1 MPLPFLIGIGG
12 LIAAAT
18 SAAAGTVATV
28 GAVDATVG
36 TAAAA
41 AGTAA
46 ATTAAAI
53 GTAAASTAVG
63 SAAIGAASTVGTAV
77 AAAGTAAAGT
87 AVGSAAIGAMST
99 VGTAVGTAA
108 AAASSVPVIGTAASG
123 IAAVAGTTAGSAALG
138 TITTTGAIGAVSG
151 ISGAV
156 KLSEAKDIKDSAV
169 ACYDAACAALEKEQ
183 NHSNAVLETLGKTKL
198 QVWESFDTF
207 SHLYAQI
214 KNPPVIKGTVEQE
227 AFSLTLDELQEIKVL
242 AISAKDII
250 RGGIGSVATGKLI
263 GLATSG
269 GLVSTITAASTGTAM
284 SALSGAAASNATLA
298 AFGGGALNV
307 GGLGMAGGTAVLGAL
322 TVAPMLMVGGLA
334 LHSKGG
340 KALENAREIE
350 DEIGRSIRQINQ
362 IMPELKKVREL
373 AEKIQDTLN
382 NLHNCY
388 HTILNSLSNIVSNKT
403 NYLDFSMDEKKTL
416 ERAVLCT
423 KLLKELTLQNI
434 LNPEKENEVL
444 DKEIN
449 RTLAHSHEMFE
460 QIESCTNQRPQCGAK
475 KEHIETFS
483 STKEYDLR
491 IGHPGFTLFLK
502 QYEDFVKPL
511 TKKDHPVNHFA
522 TVSSWNHNNMNKAYA
537 LHLTDPVPEGVK
549 ESDKVESFLIRT
561 YRTLGLTSEAKIKL
575 ELSPKVDGVS
585 VNGTIQGDY
594 MIDPQTRGN
603 SNESVNIIG
612 LDGIQVGKGVTDHP
626 FGIQYECFVT
636 DSDREKASEYLKLAR
651 PYVSNRHA
659 ASGIIS
665 RLSSSS
671 DDNLLQFLSFYP
683 IEAEGRE
690 DETYLERM
698 DYLSNF
704 AVVPKDM
711 IDRKVVNGTMKEL
724 LRDIE
729 DYFEM
734 LTKKREYLDYSIDGM
749 VITITDD
756 DYRKTIG
763 RNGRTNEFQI
773 ALKFDPATAEAEI
786 DHVYLDSGTK
796 GYRTIQVQLKHPV
809 FLDEVRYDHIPVLSK
824 DLFDKLGL
832 REDSVITV
840 HRVGDVIPAISVKTA
855 GKGKLLKAP
864 VQCTCHEFLKVRNG
878 KLFCDN
884 PLCRMNQVGRMVGFF
899 IGIGLDDYNEAFAN
913 TIIDFST
920 NRPNTFNYVDLSDL
934 FKLTPNVFAAGGY
947 TTKTYTEFQDK
958 LRAAVAK
965 TPDYQVLGSLGIS
978 DLGPARAKQI
988 LREYKGDWDA
998 LAKDV
1003 CHHNASRIIKALGWT
1018 VGSKVVDS
1026 MDTLIGLC
1034 STLDE
1039 MKEHM
1044 ETFSSTKE
1052 YDLRVGHTGFIPSQ
1066 ALRDFCEHRNMELV
1080 DGKSFDILI
1089 ARSLNSISGKA
1100 QVAHTKNLPIFT
1112 EELFL
1117 KQYEDYG
1124 KPMTKED
1131 HPINHYVTTASWS
1144 YYYVNA
1150 FELMEGVF

>member
-1 MPLPFLIGIGG
+1 MSRDVSFSNSEISNMLNGLGG
-12 LIAAAT
+12 FMKKEPPKPEAQQDQNANAHNGKNKKRKKNKNRKRVI
-18 SAAAGTVATV
+18 
-28 GAVDATVG
+28 
-36 TAAAA
+36 
-41 AGTAA
+41 
-46 ATTAAAI
+46 TTAAPFANNKAAKPADTKKDEAI
-53 GTAAASTAVG
+53 VPGKVTSSPTENLDQYKVEHALVSNGDHVDVIYRILDEHNEPVG
-63 SAAIGAASTVGTAV
+63 PNVVFDHSSAAYAAQH
-77 AAAGTAAAGT
+77 
-87 AVGSAAIGAMST
+87 
-99 VGTAVGTAA
+99 
-108 AAASSVPVIGTAASG
+108 
-123 IAAVAGTTAGSAALG
+123 VAGNDDFVELHKTPEGTRRIHEIHIRRSKKSTSANFADRMEDPNNFYDPTKASAMLDLIIHYIEDG
-138 TITTTGAIGAVSG
+138 KFSKGLESVDKKVLNDLVTSYM
-151 ISGAV
+151 
-156 KLSEAKDIKDSAV
+156 DIKDVKQNPKS
-169 ACYDAACAALEKEQ
+169 KEF
-183 NHSNAVLETLGKTKL
+183 HEAIRKLIVCGKTYYEYDS
-198 QVWESFDTF
+198 Q
-207 SHLYAQI
+207 
-214 KNPPVIKGTVEQE
+214 
-227 AFSLTLDELQEIKVL
+227 
-242 AISAKDII
+242 
-250 RGGIGSVATGKLI
+250 
-263 GLATSG
+263 
-269 GLVSTITAASTGTAM
+269 
-284 SALSGAAASNATLA
+284 
-298 AFGGGALNV
+298 
-307 GGLGMAGGTAVLGAL
+307 
-322 TVAPMLMVGGLA
+322 
-334 LHSKGG
+334 
-340 KALENAREIE
+340 
-350 DEIGRSIRQINQ
+350 GRSIVDNITYDG
-362 IMPELKKVREL
+362 LL
-373 AEKIQDTLN
+373 AK
-382 NLHNCY
+382 Y
-388 HTILNSLSNIVSNKT
+388 LSYGFSEPTGIVPS
-403 NYLDFSMDEKKTL
+403 S
-416 ERAVLCT
+416 V
-423 KLLKELTLQNI
+423 
-434 LNPEKENEVL
+434 
-444 DKEIN
+444 
-449 RTLAHSHEMFE
+449 
-460 QIESCTNQRPQCGAK
+460 AK
-475 KEHIETFS
+475 KSQI
-483 STKEYDLR
+483 KY
-491 IGHPGFTLFLK
+491 PTL
-502 QYEDFVKPL
+502 
-511 TKKDHPVNHFA
+511 
-522 TVSSWNHNNMNKAYA
+522 HNNMNKAYA

-594 MIDPQTRGN
+594 MIDPQTRGD

-612 LDGIQVGKGVTDHP
+612 LDGIQVGEGVTDHP

-636 DSDREKASEYLKLAR
+636 DSDREKASEYLKLPR

-659 ASGIIS
+659 AAGIIS

-724 LRDIE
+724 LKDIE

-756 DYRKTIG
+756 DYRRTIG

-840 HRVGDVIPAISVKTA
+840 HRVGDVIPAISLKTE
-855 GKGKLLKAP
+855 GKGKVLKAP
-864 VQCTCHEFLKVRNG
+864 VQCACHEFLKVRNG

-934 FKLTPNVFAAGGY
+934 FKLTPKMFAAGGY

-978 DLGPARAKQI
+978 DLGPARAKQV

-998 LAKDV
+998 LTTDV
-1003 CHHNASRIIKALGWT
+1003 RHQNASRIIKALGWT
-1018 VGSKVVDS
+1018 IGSKVVES

-1034 STLDE
+1034 STLEE

-1044 ETFSSTKE
+1044 ETFSSTKD
-1052 YDLRVGHTGFIPSQ
+1052 YDLRIGHTGFIPSQ
-1066 ALRDFCEHRNMELV
+1066 ALRDFCEQRNMELV

-1100 QVAHTKNLPIFT
+1100 QVAHKKNLPVFT

-1131 HPINHYVTTASWS
+1131 HPINHYTTTASWT
-1144 YYYVNA
+1144 YYFVNA
-1150 FELMEGVF
+1150 AELMEGAC

>member
-1 MPLPFLIGIGG
+1 MSRDVSFSNSEISNMLNGLGGFMKKEPPKPEAQQDQNAHNGKNKKRKKNKNRKRVITTAPFADNK
-12 LIAAAT
+12 AAKPIDTKKGEAIVPGKVTSSPTENLDQYKVEHALVSNGDHVDVIYRILDEHNEPVGPNVVFDHSSAAYAAQHVAGNDDFVELHKTPEGTRRIHEIHIRRSKKST
-18 SAAAGTVATV
+18 SANFADRMEDPNNFYDPTKASAMLDLIIHYIEDGKFSK
-28 GAVDATVG
+28 GLESVDKKVLNDLVT
-36 TAAAA
+36 
-41 AGTAA
+41 
-46 ATTAAAI
+46 
-53 GTAAASTAVG
+53 SY
-63 SAAIGAASTVGTAV
+63 
-77 AAAGTAAAGT
+77 
-87 AVGSAAIGAMST
+87 M
-99 VGTAVGTAA
+99 
-108 AAASSVPVIGTAASG
+108 
-123 IAAVAGTTAGSAALG
+123 
-138 TITTTGAIGAVSG
+138 
-151 ISGAV
+151 
-156 KLSEAKDIKDSAV
+156 DIKDVHQNPHS
-169 ACYDAACAALEKEQ
+169 KEF
-183 NHSNAVLETLGKTKL
+183 HEAIRKLIVCGKTYYEYDSQGRFIVDNITYDGLLAKYL
-198 QVWESFDTF
+198 SYGF
-207 SHLYAQI
+207 SEPTGIVPSSVAKKSQI
-214 KNPPVIKGTVEQE
+214 KYP
-227 AFSLTLDELQEIKVL
+227 TL
-242 AISAKDII
+242 
-250 RGGIGSVATGKLI
+250 
-263 GLATSG
+263 
-269 GLVSTITAASTGTAM
+269 
-284 SALSGAAASNATLA
+284 
-298 AFGGGALNV
+298 
-307 GGLGMAGGTAVLGAL
+307 
-322 TVAPMLMVGGLA
+322 
-334 LHSKGG
+334 
-340 KALENAREIE
+340 
-350 DEIGRSIRQINQ
+350 
-362 IMPELKKVREL
+362 
-373 AEKIQDTLN
+373 
-382 NLHNCY
+382 
-388 HTILNSLSNIVSNKT
+388 
-403 NYLDFSMDEKKTL
+403 
-416 ERAVLCT
+416 
-423 KLLKELTLQNI
+423 
-434 LNPEKENEVL
+434 
-444 DKEIN
+444 
-449 RTLAHSHEMFE
+449 
-460 QIESCTNQRPQCGAK
+460 
-475 KEHIETFS
+475 
-483 STKEYDLR
+483 
-491 IGHPGFTLFLK
+491 
-502 QYEDFVKPL
+502 
-511 TKKDHPVNHFA
+511 
-522 TVSSWNHNNMNKAYA
+522 HNNMNKAYA

-594 MIDPQTRGN
+594 MIDPQTRGD

-612 LDGIQVGKGVTDHP
+612 LDGIQVGEGVTDHP

-636 DSDREKASEYLKLAR
+636 DSDREKASEYLKLPR

-659 ASGIIS
+659 AAGIIS

-724 LRDIE
+724 LKDIE

-756 DYRKTIG
+756 DYRRTIG

-840 HRVGDVIPAISVKTA
+840 HRVGDVIPAISLKTE

-899 IGIGLDDYNEAFAN
+899 TGIGLDDYNEAFAN

-934 FKLTPNVFAAGGY
+934 FKLTPDKFAAGGY

-978 DLGPARAKQI
+978 DLGPARAKQV

-998 LAKDV
+998 LTTDV
-1003 CHHNASRIIKALGWT
+1003 RHQNASRIIKALGWT
-1018 VGSKVVDS
+1018 IGSKVVES

-1034 STLDE
+1034 STLEE

-1044 ETFSSTKE
+1044 ETFSSTKD
-1052 YDLRVGHTGFIPSQ
+1052 YDLRIGHTGFIPSQ
-1066 ALRDFCEHRNMELV
+1066 ALRDFCEQRNMELV

-1100 QVAHTKNLPIFT
+1100 QVAHRKNLPIFT

-1124 KPMTKED
+1124 KPMTNED
-1131 HPINHYVTTASWS
+1131 HPINHFVTTASWAHYFVS
-1144 YYYVNA
+1144 A
-1150 FELMEGVF
+1150 AELMEGVC

>member
-1 MPLPFLIGIGG
+1 MPLPFLIGG

-28 GAVDATVG
+28 GAVAATVG

-156 KLSEAKDIKDSAV
+156 KLSEAEDIKNSAV
-169 ACYDAACAALEKEQ
+169 ARYDAACAALKNEQ
-183 NHSNAVLETLGKTKL
+183 NHTNSVLETLGKTKL
-198 QVWESFDTF
+198 QVWESFDIF

-227 AFSLTLDELQEIKVL
+227 ALSLTLEELQEIKVL
-242 AISAKDII
+242 AISARDII
-250 RGGIGSVATGKLI
+250 RGGIGSVAAGNLI

-269 GLVSTITAASTGTAM
+269 GLVGTITAASTGTAM
-284 SALSGAAASNATLA
+284 SALSGAAASNAALA
-298 AFGGGALNV
+298 AFGGGALKV
-307 GGLGMAGGTAVLGAL
+307 GGLGMAGGATVLGAL

-340 KALENAREIE
+340 KALENAKEIE
-350 DEIGRSIRQINQ
+350 NEANHSIQKISE

-388 HTILNSLSNIVSNKT
+388 HTILNSLSNIVSSKT
-403 NYLDFSMDEKKTL
+403 NYLDFSIEEKKTL
-416 ERAVLCT
+416 ERTVLCT

-444 DKEIN
+444 DKEVN
-449 RTLAHSHEMFE
+449 RTLAHSHEMFK
-460 QIESCTNQRPQCGAK
+460 QIEPRTNQCPQCGAK
-475 KEHIETFS
+475 MPS
-483 STKEYDLR
+483 STV
-491 IGHPGFTLFLK
+491 FC
-502 QYEDFVKPL
+502 
-511 TKKDHPVNHFA
+511 
-522 TVSSWNHNNMNKAYA
+522 
-537 LHLTDPVPEGVK
+537 
-549 ESDKVESFLIRT
+549 
-561 YRTLGLTSEAKIKL
+561 EAC
-575 ELSPKVDGVS
+575 G
-585 VNGTIQGDY
+585 
-594 MIDPQTRGN
+594 
-603 SNESVNIIG
+603 
-612 LDGIQVGKGVTDHP
+612 
-626 FGIQYECFVT
+626 
-636 DSDREKASEYLKLAR
+636 A
-651 PYVSNRHA
+651 
-659 ASGIIS
+659 
-665 RLSSSS
+665 
-671 DDNLLQFLSFYP
+671 
-683 IEAEGRE
+683 
-690 DETYLERM
+690 
-698 DYLSNF
+698 
-704 AVVPKDM
+704 
-711 IDRKVVNGTMKEL
+711 
-724 LRDIE
+724 
-729 DYFEM
+729 M
-734 LTKKREYLDYSIDGM
+734 LTNVETEHTGIE
-749 VITITDD
+749 
-756 DYRKTIG
+756 
-763 RNGRTNEFQI
+763 RTEEQCSKI
-773 ALKFDPATAEAEI
+773 IDPATAEAEI
-786 DHVYLDSGTK
+786 DHVYLDNGTK

-840 HRVGDVIPAISVKTA
+840 HRVGDVIPAISVKTE

-934 FKLTPNVFAAGGY
+934 FKLTPDKFAAGGY

-965 TPDYQVLGSLGIS
+965 TPDYQILGSVGIS

-1003 CHHNASRIIKALGWT
+1003 CYHNASRIIKALGWT
-1018 VGSKVVDS
+1018 IGSKVVESMDS
-1026 MDTLIGLC
+1026 MIGLC
-1034 STLDE
+1034 STLNE
-1039 MKEHM
+1039 LKEHM
-1044 ETFSSTKE
+1044 ENFSSTKD
-1052 YDLRVGHTGFIPSQ
+1052 YDLRIGHTGFTPSQ
-1066 ALRDFCEHRNMELV
+1066 ALRDFCEQRNMELV

-1144 YYYVNA
+1144 HYYVNA
-1150 FELMEGVF
+1150 FELMEGVC

>member
-1 MPLPFLIGIGG
+1 MSRDVSFSNSEISNMLNGLGG
-12 LIAAAT
+12 FMKKEPPKPEAQQDQNAHNGKNKKRKKNKNRKRVI
-18 SAAAGTVATV
+18 
-28 GAVDATVG
+28 
-36 TAAAA
+36 
-41 AGTAA
+41 
-46 ATTAAAI
+46 TTAAPFADNKAAKPIDTKKGEAI
-53 GTAAASTAVG
+53 VPGKVTSSPTENLDQYKVEHALVSNGDHVDVIYRILDEHNEPVG
-63 SAAIGAASTVGTAV
+63 PNVVFDHSSAAYAAQHVADNDGFVELHKTPEGTRRIHEIHIRRSKKST
-77 AAAGTAAAGT
+77 
-87 AVGSAAIGAMST
+87 SANFADRMEDPNNFYDPTKASAMLDLIIHYIEDGKFSK
-99 VGTAVGTAA
+99 GLE
-108 AAASSVPVIGTAASG
+108 SVDKKVLNDLVTSYM
-123 IAAVAGTTAGSAALG
+123 
-138 TITTTGAIGAVSG
+138 
-151 ISGAV
+151 
-156 KLSEAKDIKDSAV
+156 DIKDVKQNPKS
-169 ACYDAACAALEKEQ
+169 KEF
-183 NHSNAVLETLGKTKL
+183 HEAIRKLIVCGKTYYEYDS
-198 QVWESFDTF
+198 Q
-207 SHLYAQI
+207 
-214 KNPPVIKGTVEQE
+214 
-227 AFSLTLDELQEIKVL
+227 
-242 AISAKDII
+242 
-250 RGGIGSVATGKLI
+250 
-263 GLATSG
+263 
-269 GLVSTITAASTGTAM
+269 
-284 SALSGAAASNATLA
+284 
-298 AFGGGALNV
+298 
-307 GGLGMAGGTAVLGAL
+307 
-322 TVAPMLMVGGLA
+322 
-334 LHSKGG
+334 
-340 KALENAREIE
+340 
-350 DEIGRSIRQINQ
+350 GRSIVDNITYDG
-362 IMPELKKVREL
+362 LL
-373 AEKIQDTLN
+373 AK
-382 NLHNCY
+382 Y
-388 HTILNSLSNIVSNKT
+388 LSYGFSEPTGIVPS
-403 NYLDFSMDEKKTL
+403 S
-416 ERAVLCT
+416 V
-423 KLLKELTLQNI
+423 
-434 LNPEKENEVL
+434 
-444 DKEIN
+444 
-449 RTLAHSHEMFE
+449 
-460 QIESCTNQRPQCGAK
+460 AK
-475 KEHIETFS
+475 KSQI
-483 STKEYDLR
+483 KY
-491 IGHPGFTLFLK
+491 PTL
-502 QYEDFVKPL
+502 
-511 TKKDHPVNHFA
+511 
-522 TVSSWNHNNMNKAYA
+522 HNNMNKAYA

-594 MIDPQTRGN
+594 MIDPQTRGD

-612 LDGIQVGKGVTDHP
+612 LDGIQVGEGVTDHP

-636 DSDREKASEYLKLAR
+636 DSDREKASEYLKLPR

-659 ASGIIS
+659 AAGIIS

-724 LRDIE
+724 LKDID

-756 DYRKTIG
+756 DYRRTIG

-840 HRVGDVIPAISVKTA
+840 HRVGDVIPAISLKTE

-934 FKLTPNVFAAGGY
+934 FKLTPDKFAAGGY

-978 DLGPARAKQI
+978 DLGPARAKQV

-998 LAKDV
+998 LTTDV
-1003 CHHNASRIIKALGWT
+1003 RHQNASRIIKALGWT
-1018 VGSKVVDS
+1018 IGSKVVES

-1034 STLDE
+1034 STLEE

-1044 ETFSSTKE
+1044 ETFSSTKD
-1052 YDLRVGHTGFIPSQ
+1052 YDLRIGHTGFIPSQ
-1066 ALRDFCEHRNMELV
+1066 ALRDFCEQRNMELV

-1100 QVAHTKNLPIFT
+1100 QVAHKKNLPVFT

-1131 HPINHYVTTASWS
+1131 HPINHYTTTASWA
-1144 YYYVNA
+1144 YYFVNA
-1150 FELMEGVF
+1150 AELMEGVC

>member
-1 MPLPFLIGIGG
+1 MSRDVSFSSSEISNMLNGLGGFMKKEPPKPEAQQDQNAQQVRHGKKRKKNKNRKKVITTAPFTDNK
-12 LIAAAT
+12 AAKPADAKKDEAIVPGKVT
-18 SAAAGTVATV
+18 SSPTENLDQYKVTHALVSNGDHVDVIYRILDEHNEPVGPNVVFEHSSAAYAAQHADDNDGFVELHKTPEGTRRIHEIHIRRSKKSTNANFADRMEDPNNFYDPTKASAMLDLIIHYIED
-28 GAVDATVG
+28 GKFSKGLESVDKKVLDDLVT
-36 TAAAA
+36 
-41 AGTAA
+41 
-46 ATTAAAI
+46 
-53 GTAAASTAVG
+53 SY
-63 SAAIGAASTVGTAV
+63 
-77 AAAGTAAAGT
+77 
-87 AVGSAAIGAMST
+87 M
-99 VGTAVGTAA
+99 
-108 AAASSVPVIGTAASG
+108 
-123 IAAVAGTTAGSAALG
+123 
-138 TITTTGAIGAVSG
+138 
-151 ISGAV
+151 
-156 KLSEAKDIKDSAV
+156 DIKDVKQNPHAKEFH
-169 ACYDAACAALEKEQ
+169 AAIQKLIVC
-183 NHSNAVLETLGKTKL
+183 GKTYYEYDS
-198 QVWESFDTF
+198 Q
-207 SHLYAQI
+207 
-214 KNPPVIKGTVEQE
+214 
-227 AFSLTLDELQEIKVL
+227 
-242 AISAKDII
+242 
-250 RGGIGSVATGKLI
+250 
-263 GLATSG
+263 
-269 GLVSTITAASTGTAM
+269 
-284 SALSGAAASNATLA
+284 
-298 AFGGGALNV
+298 
-307 GGLGMAGGTAVLGAL
+307 
-322 TVAPMLMVGGLA
+322 
-334 LHSKGG
+334 
-340 KALENAREIE
+340 
-350 DEIGRSIRQINQ
+350 GRSIVDNITYDG
-362 IMPELKKVREL
+362 LL
-373 AEKIQDTLN
+373 AK
-382 NLHNCY
+382 Y
-388 HTILNSLSNIVSNKT
+388 LSYGFSEPTGIVPS
-403 NYLDFSMDEKKTL
+403 S
-416 ERAVLCT
+416 V
-423 KLLKELTLQNI
+423 
-434 LNPEKENEVL
+434 
-444 DKEIN
+444 
-449 RTLAHSHEMFE
+449 
-460 QIESCTNQRPQCGAK
+460 AK
-475 KEHIETFS
+475 KSQI
-483 STKEYDLR
+483 KY
-491 IGHPGFTLFLK
+491 PTL
-502 QYEDFVKPL
+502 
-511 TKKDHPVNHFA
+511 
-522 TVSSWNHNNMNKAYA
+522 HNNMNKAYA

-594 MIDPQTRGN
+594 MIDPQTRGD

-612 LDGIQVGKGVTDHP
+612 LDGIQVGEGVTDHP

-659 ASGIIS
+659 AAGIIS

-724 LRDIE
+724 LKDIE

-749 VITITDD
+749 VITVTDD
-756 DYRKTIG
+756 DYRRTIG

-840 HRVGDVIPAISVKTA
+840 HRVGDVIPAISVKTE

-884 PLCRMNQVGRMVGFF
+884 PLCRMNQVGRMIGFF
-899 IGIGLDDYNEAFAN
+899 TGIGLDDYNEVFAN
-913 TIIDFST
+913 TVIDFST

-934 FKLTPNVFAAGGY
+934 FKLTPDKFAAGGY
-947 TTKTYTEFQDK
+947 KTKTYAEFQDK

-965 TPDYQVLGSLGIS
+965 TPDYQILGSLGIS

-988 LREYKGDWDA
+988 LRVYKGDWDA

-1003 CHHNASRIIKALGWT
+1003 CYHNASRIIKALGWT
-1018 VGSKVVDS
+1018 IGSKVVESMDS
-1026 MDTLIGLC
+1026 MVGLFG
-1034 STLDE
+1034 TLDE
-1039 MKEHM
+1039 LKEHM

-1066 ALRDFCEHRNMELV
+1066 ALRDFCEQRNMELV

-1144 YYYVNA
+1144 HYYVNA
-1150 FELMEGVF
+1150 FELMEGVC

>member
-1 MPLPFLIGIGG
+1 MSRDVSFSNSEISNMLNGLGG
-12 LIAAAT
+12 FMKKEPPKPEAQQDQNANARNGKNKKRKKNKNRKRVI
-18 SAAAGTVATV
+18 
-28 GAVDATVG
+28 
-36 TAAAA
+36 
-41 AGTAA
+41 
-46 ATTAAAI
+46 TTAAPFADNKAAKLIDTKKDEAI
-53 GTAAASTAVG
+53 VPGKVTSSPTENLDQYKVEHALVSNGDHVDVIYRILDEHNEPVG
-63 SAAIGAASTVGTAV
+63 PNVVFDHSSAAYAAQHVADNDDFVELHKTPEGTRRIHEIHIRRSKKST
-77 AAAGTAAAGT
+77 
-87 AVGSAAIGAMST
+87 SANFADRMEDPNNFYDPTKASAMLDLIIHYIEDGKFSK
-99 VGTAVGTAA
+99 GLE
-108 AAASSVPVIGTAASG
+108 SVDKKVLDDLVTSYM
-123 IAAVAGTTAGSAALG
+123 
-138 TITTTGAIGAVSG
+138 
-151 ISGAV
+151 
-156 KLSEAKDIKDSAV
+156 DIKDVKQNPKS
-169 ACYDAACAALEKEQ
+169 KEF
-183 NHSNAVLETLGKTKL
+183 HEAIRKLIVCGKTYYEYDS
-198 QVWESFDTF
+198 Q
-207 SHLYAQI
+207 
-214 KNPPVIKGTVEQE
+214 
-227 AFSLTLDELQEIKVL
+227 
-242 AISAKDII
+242 
-250 RGGIGSVATGKLI
+250 
-263 GLATSG
+263 
-269 GLVSTITAASTGTAM
+269 
-284 SALSGAAASNATLA
+284 
-298 AFGGGALNV
+298 
-307 GGLGMAGGTAVLGAL
+307 
-322 TVAPMLMVGGLA
+322 
-334 LHSKGG
+334 
-340 KALENAREIE
+340 
-350 DEIGRSIRQINQ
+350 GRSIVDNITYDG
-362 IMPELKKVREL
+362 LL
-373 AEKIQDTLN
+373 AK
-382 NLHNCY
+382 Y
-388 HTILNSLSNIVSNKT
+388 LS
-403 NYLDFSMDEKKTL
+403 YGFSEPTGT
-416 ERAVLCT
+416 V
-423 KLLKELTLQNI
+423 
-434 LNPEKENEVL
+434 PSSV
-444 DKEIN
+444 
-449 RTLAHSHEMFE
+449 
-460 QIESCTNQRPQCGAK
+460 AK
-475 KEHIETFS
+475 KSQI
-483 STKEYDLR
+483 KY
-491 IGHPGFTLFLK
+491 PTL
-502 QYEDFVKPL
+502 
-511 TKKDHPVNHFA
+511 
-522 TVSSWNHNNMNKAYA
+522 HNNMNKAYA

-594 MIDPQTRGN
+594 MIDPQTRGD

-612 LDGIQVGKGVTDHP
+612 LDGIQVGEGVTDHP

-636 DSDREKASEYLKLAR
+636 DSDREKASEYLKLPR

-659 ASGIIS
+659 AAGIIS

-704 AVVPKDM
+704 AIVPKDM

-724 LRDIE
+724 LKDIE
-729 DYFEM
+729 EYFEM

-756 DYRKTIG
+756 DYRRTIG

-832 REDSVITV
+832 REDSIITV
-840 HRVGDVIPAISVKTA
+840 HRVGDVIPAISVKTE

-934 FKLTPNVFAAGGY
+934 FKLTPDKFAAGGY

-978 DLGPARAKQI
+978 DLGPARAKQV

-998 LAKDV
+998 LTTDV
-1003 CHHNASRIIKALGWT
+1003 RHQNASRIIKALGWT
-1018 VGSKVVDS
+1018 IGSKVVES
-1026 MDTLIGLC
+1026 MDMLIGLC
-1034 STLDE
+1034 STLEE

-1044 ETFSSTKE
+1044 ETFSSTKD
-1052 YDLRVGHTGFIPSQ
+1052 YDLRIGHTGFIPSQ
-1066 ALRDFCEHRNMELV
+1066 ALRDFCEQRNMELV

-1100 QVAHTKNLPIFT
+1100 QVAHKKNLPVFT

-1131 HPINHYVTTASWS
+1131 QASWA
-1144 YYYVNA
+1144 YYFVNA
-1150 FELMEGVF
+1150 AELMEGAC

>member
-1 MPLPFLIGIGG
+1 MPLPFLIGG

-28 GAVDATVG
+28 GAVAATVG

-156 KLSEAKDIKDSAV
+156 KLSEAEDIKNSAV
-169 ACYDAACAALEKEQ
+169 ARYDAACAALKNEQ
-183 NHSNAVLETLGKTKL
+183 NHTNSVLETLGKTKL
-198 QVWESFDTF
+198 QVWESFDIF

-227 AFSLTLDELQEIKVL
+227 ALSLTLEELQEIKVL
-242 AISAKDII
+242 AISARDII
-250 RGGIGSVATGKLI
+250 RGGIGSVAAGNLI

-269 GLVSTITAASTGTAM
+269 GLVGTITAASTGTAM
-284 SALSGAAASNATLA
+284 SALSGAAASNAALA
-298 AFGGGALNV
+298 AFGGGALKV
-307 GGLGMAGGTAVLGAL
+307 GGLGMAGGATVLGAL

-340 KALENAREIE
+340 KALENAKEIE
-350 DEIGRSIRQINQ
+350 NEANHSIQKISE

-388 HTILNSLSNIVSNKT
+388 HTILNSLSNIVSSKT
-403 NYLDFSMDEKKTL
+403 NYLDFSIEEKKTL
-416 ERAVLCT
+416 ERTVLCT

-444 DKEIN
+444 DKEVN
-449 RTLAHSHEMFE
+449 RTLAHSHEMFK
-460 QIESCTNQRPQCGAK
+460 QIEPRTNQCPQCGAK
-475 KEHIETFS
+475 MPS
-483 STKEYDLR
+483 STV
-491 IGHPGFTLFLK
+491 FC
-502 QYEDFVKPL
+502 
-511 TKKDHPVNHFA
+511 
-522 TVSSWNHNNMNKAYA
+522 
-537 LHLTDPVPEGVK
+537 
-549 ESDKVESFLIRT
+549 
-561 YRTLGLTSEAKIKL
+561 EAC
-575 ELSPKVDGVS
+575 G
-585 VNGTIQGDY
+585 
-594 MIDPQTRGN
+594 
-603 SNESVNIIG
+603 
-612 LDGIQVGKGVTDHP
+612 
-626 FGIQYECFVT
+626 
-636 DSDREKASEYLKLAR
+636 A
-651 PYVSNRHA
+651 
-659 ASGIIS
+659 
-665 RLSSSS
+665 
-671 DDNLLQFLSFYP
+671 
-683 IEAEGRE
+683 
-690 DETYLERM
+690 
-698 DYLSNF
+698 
-704 AVVPKDM
+704 
-711 IDRKVVNGTMKEL
+711 
-724 LRDIE
+724 
-729 DYFEM
+729 M
-734 LTKKREYLDYSIDGM
+734 LTNVETEHTGIE
-749 VITITDD
+749 
-756 DYRKTIG
+756 
-763 RNGRTNEFQI
+763 RTEEQCSKI
-773 ALKFDPATAEAEI
+773 IDPATAEAEI
-786 DHVYLDSGTK
+786 DHVYLDNGTK

-840 HRVGDVIPAISVKTA
+840 HRVGDVIPAISVKTE

-934 FKLTPNVFAAGGY
+934 FKLTPDKFAAGGY

-965 TPDYQVLGSLGIS
+965 TPDYQILGSVGIS

-1003 CHHNASRIIKALGWT
+1003 CYHNASRIIKALGWT
-1018 VGSKVVDS
+1018 IGSKVVESMDS
-1026 MDTLIGLC
+1026 MVGLFG
-1034 STLDE
+1034 TLDE
-1039 MKEHM
+1039 LKEHM

-1066 ALRDFCEHRNMELV
+1066 ALRDFCEQRNMELV

-1112 EELFL
+1112 EELFM

-1124 KPMTKED
+1124 KPMTNED
-1131 HPINHYVTTASWS
+1131 HPINHFVTTASWAH
-1144 YYYVNA
+1144 YFVNA
-1150 FELMEGVF
+1150 SELMEGVC

>member
-1 MPLPFLIGIGG
+1 MSRDVSFSSSEISNMLNGLGGFMKKEPPKPEAQQDANAQQVRHGKKRKKNKNRKKVITTAPFADNK
-12 LIAAAT
+12 AAKPADAKKDEAIVPGKVTSSPTENLDQYKVTHALVSNGDHVDVVYRILDEHNEPVGPNVVFEHSSAAYAAQHADDNDGFVELRKTPEGTRRIHEIHIRRSKKST
-18 SAAAGTVATV
+18 SANFADRMEDPNNFYDPTKASAMLDLIIHYIEDGKFSK
-28 GAVDATVG
+28 GLESVDKKVLNDL
-36 TAAAA
+36 
-41 AGTAA
+41 
-46 ATTAAAI
+46 
-53 GTAAASTAVG
+53 V
-63 SAAIGAASTVGTAV
+63 
-77 AAAGTAAAGT
+77 
-87 AVGSAAIGAMST
+87 
-99 VGTAVGTAA
+99 
-108 AAASSVPVIGTAASG
+108 SSYM
-123 IAAVAGTTAGSAALG
+123 
-138 TITTTGAIGAVSG
+138 
-151 ISGAV
+151 
-156 KLSEAKDIKDSAV
+156 DIKDVQQNPHSKEFH
-169 ACYDAACAALEKEQ
+169 AAIQKLIVC
-183 NHSNAVLETLGKTKL
+183 GKTYYEYDS
-198 QVWESFDTF
+198 Q
-207 SHLYAQI
+207 
-214 KNPPVIKGTVEQE
+214 
-227 AFSLTLDELQEIKVL
+227 
-242 AISAKDII
+242 
-250 RGGIGSVATGKLI
+250 
-263 GLATSG
+263 
-269 GLVSTITAASTGTAM
+269 
-284 SALSGAAASNATLA
+284 
-298 AFGGGALNV
+298 
-307 GGLGMAGGTAVLGAL
+307 
-322 TVAPMLMVGGLA
+322 
-334 LHSKGG
+334 
-340 KALENAREIE
+340 
-350 DEIGRSIRQINQ
+350 GRSIVDNITYDG
-362 IMPELKKVREL
+362 LL
-373 AEKIQDTLN
+373 AK
-382 NLHNCY
+382 Y
-388 HTILNSLSNIVSNKT
+388 LSYGFSEPTGIVPS
-403 NYLDFSMDEKKTL
+403 S
-416 ERAVLCT
+416 V
-423 KLLKELTLQNI
+423 
-434 LNPEKENEVL
+434 
-444 DKEIN
+444 
-449 RTLAHSHEMFE
+449 
-460 QIESCTNQRPQCGAK
+460 AK
-475 KEHIETFS
+475 KSQI
-483 STKEYDLR
+483 KY
-491 IGHPGFTLFLK
+491 PTL
-502 QYEDFVKPL
+502 
-511 TKKDHPVNHFA
+511 
-522 TVSSWNHNNMNKAYA
+522 HNNMNKAYA

-549 ESDKVESFLIRT
+549 ESDKIESFLIRT

-594 MIDPQTRGN
+594 MIDPQTRGD

-612 LDGIQVGKGVTDHP
+612 LDGIQVGEGVTDHP

-636 DSDREKASEYLKLAR
+636 DSDREKASEYLKLPR

-659 ASGIIS
+659 AAGIIS

-724 LRDIE
+724 LKDIE

-749 VITITDD
+749 VITVTDD
-756 DYRKTIG
+756 DYRRTIG

-840 HRVGDVIPAISVKTA
+840 HRVGDVIPAISVKTE

-899 IGIGLDDYNEAFAN
+899 TGIGLDDYNEAFAN

-934 FKLTPNVFAAGGY
+934 FKLTPDKFAAGGY

-998 LAKDV
+998 LTTDV
-1003 CHHNASRIIKALGWT
+1003 RRQNASRIIKALGWT
-1018 VGSKVVDS
+1018 IGSKVVDS
-1026 MDTLIGLC
+1026 MDSLIGLC
-1034 STLDE
+1034 STLEE

-1044 ETFSSTKE
+1044 ETFSSTKD
-1052 YDLRVGHTGFIPSQ
+1052 YDLRIGHTGFIPSQ
-1066 ALRDFCEHRNMELV
+1066 ALRDFCEQRNMELV

-1089 ARSLNSISGKA
+1089 SRSLNSISGKA
-1100 QVAHTKNLPIFT
+1100 QVAQKKNLPIFT

-1131 HPINHYVTTASWS
+1131 HPINHYVTTASWAH
-1144 YYYVNA
+1144 YYVNA
-1150 FELMEGVF
+1150 FQLMEGAC

>member
-1 MPLPFLIGIGG
+1 MSRDVSFSNSEISNMLNGLGG
-12 LIAAAT
+12 FMKKEPPKPEAQQDQNANAHNGKNKKRKKNKNRKRVI
-18 SAAAGTVATV
+18 
-28 GAVDATVG
+28 
-36 TAAAA
+36 
-41 AGTAA
+41 
-46 ATTAAAI
+46 TTAAPFADNKAAKPIDTKKGEAI
-53 GTAAASTAVG
+53 VPGKVTSSPTENLDQYKVEHALVSNGDHVDVIYRILDEHNEPVG
-63 SAAIGAASTVGTAV
+63 PNVVFDHSSAAYAAQH
-77 AAAGTAAAGT
+77 
-87 AVGSAAIGAMST
+87 
-99 VGTAVGTAA
+99 
-108 AAASSVPVIGTAASG
+108 
-123 IAAVAGTTAGSAALG
+123 VAGNDDFVELHKTPEGTRRIHEIHIRRSKKSTSANFADRMEDPNNFYDPTKASAMLDLIIHYIEDG
-138 TITTTGAIGAVSG
+138 KFSKGLESVDKKVLNDLVTSYM
-151 ISGAV
+151 
-156 KLSEAKDIKDSAV
+156 DIKDVKQNPKS
-169 ACYDAACAALEKEQ
+169 KEF
-183 NHSNAVLETLGKTKL
+183 HEAIRKLIVCGKTYYEYDS
-198 QVWESFDTF
+198 Q
-207 SHLYAQI
+207 
-214 KNPPVIKGTVEQE
+214 
-227 AFSLTLDELQEIKVL
+227 
-242 AISAKDII
+242 
-250 RGGIGSVATGKLI
+250 
-263 GLATSG
+263 
-269 GLVSTITAASTGTAM
+269 
-284 SALSGAAASNATLA
+284 
-298 AFGGGALNV
+298 
-307 GGLGMAGGTAVLGAL
+307 
-322 TVAPMLMVGGLA
+322 
-334 LHSKGG
+334 
-340 KALENAREIE
+340 
-350 DEIGRSIRQINQ
+350 GRSIVDNITYDG
-362 IMPELKKVREL
+362 LL
-373 AEKIQDTLN
+373 AK
-382 NLHNCY
+382 Y
-388 HTILNSLSNIVSNKT
+388 LSYGFSEPTGIVPS
-403 NYLDFSMDEKKTL
+403 S
-416 ERAVLCT
+416 V
-423 KLLKELTLQNI
+423 
-434 LNPEKENEVL
+434 
-444 DKEIN
+444 
-449 RTLAHSHEMFE
+449 
-460 QIESCTNQRPQCGAK
+460 AK
-475 KEHIETFS
+475 KSQI
-483 STKEYDLR
+483 KY
-491 IGHPGFTLFLK
+491 PTL
-502 QYEDFVKPL
+502 
-511 TKKDHPVNHFA
+511 
-522 TVSSWNHNNMNKAYA
+522 HNNMNKAYA

-594 MIDPQTRGN
+594 MIDPQTRGD

-612 LDGIQVGKGVTDHP
+612 LDGIQVGEGVTDHP

-636 DSDREKASEYLKLAR
+636 DSDREKASEYLKLPR

-659 ASGIIS
+659 AAGIIS

-724 LRDIE
+724 LKDIE

-756 DYRKTIG
+756 DYRRTIG

-840 HRVGDVIPAISVKTA
+840 HRVGDVIPAISVKTE
-855 GKGKLLKAP
+855 GKGKVLKAP

-934 FKLTPNVFAAGGY
+934 FKLTPDKFAAGGY

-978 DLGPARAKQI
+978 DLGPARAKQV

-998 LAKDV
+998 LTTDV
-1003 CHHNASRIIKALGWT
+1003 RHQNASRIIKALGWT
-1018 VGSKVVDS
+1018 IGSKVVES

-1034 STLDE
+1034 STLEE

-1044 ETFSSTKE
+1044 ETFSSTKD
-1052 YDLRVGHTGFIPSQ
+1052 YDLRIGHTGFIPSQ
-1066 ALRDFCEHRNMELV
+1066 ALRDFCEQRNLELV

-1100 QVAHTKNLPIFT
+1100 QVAHKKNLPVFT

-1131 HPINHYVTTASWS
+1131 HPINHYTTTASWA
-1144 YYYVNA
+1144 YYFVNA
-1150 FELMEGVF
+1150 AELMEGVC

>member
-1 MPLPFLIGIGG
+1 MSRDVSFSSSEISNMLNGLGG
-12 LIAAAT
+12 FMKKEPPKPEAQQDQNPNAQVRNGKNKKRKKNKNRKRVI
-18 SAAAGTVATV
+18 
-28 GAVDATVG
+28 
-36 TAAAA
+36 
-41 AGTAA
+41 
-46 ATTAAAI
+46 TTAAPFADNKAAKPAEKKDEAI
-53 GTAAASTAVG
+53 VPGKVTSSPTENLDQYKVTHALVSNGDHVDVIYRILDEDNEPVG
-63 SAAIGAASTVGTAV
+63 PNVVFEHSSAAYAAQHADDNDGFVELHKTPEGTRRIHIRRSKKSTNANFADRMEDPNNFYDPTKA
-77 AAAGTAAAGT
+77 
-87 AVGSAAIGAMST
+87 SAMLDLIIHYIEDGKFSK
-99 VGTAVGTAA
+99 GLE
-108 AAASSVPVIGTAASG
+108 SVDKKVLNDLVTSYM
-123 IAAVAGTTAGSAALG
+123 
-138 TITTTGAIGAVSG
+138 
-151 ISGAV
+151 
-156 KLSEAKDIKDSAV
+156 DIKDVRQNPHSKEFH
-169 ACYDAACAALEKEQ
+169 AAIQKLIVC
-183 NHSNAVLETLGKTKL
+183 GKTYYEYDS
-198 QVWESFDTF
+198 Q
-207 SHLYAQI
+207 
-214 KNPPVIKGTVEQE
+214 
-227 AFSLTLDELQEIKVL
+227 
-242 AISAKDII
+242 
-250 RGGIGSVATGKLI
+250 
-263 GLATSG
+263 
-269 GLVSTITAASTGTAM
+269 
-284 SALSGAAASNATLA
+284 
-298 AFGGGALNV
+298 
-307 GGLGMAGGTAVLGAL
+307 
-322 TVAPMLMVGGLA
+322 
-334 LHSKGG
+334 
-340 KALENAREIE
+340 
-350 DEIGRSIRQINQ
+350 GRSIIDN
-362 IMPELKKVREL
+362 ITYDGLL
-373 AEKIQDTLN
+373 AK
-382 NLHNCY
+382 Y
-388 HTILNSLSNIVSNKT
+388 LSYGFSEPTGIVPS
-403 NYLDFSMDEKKTL
+403 S
-416 ERAVLCT
+416 V
-423 KLLKELTLQNI
+423 
-434 LNPEKENEVL
+434 
-444 DKEIN
+444 
-449 RTLAHSHEMFE
+449 
-460 QIESCTNQRPQCGAK
+460 AK
-475 KEHIETFS
+475 KSQI
-483 STKEYDLR
+483 KY
-491 IGHPGFTLFLK
+491 PTL
-502 QYEDFVKPL
+502 
-511 TKKDHPVNHFA
+511 
-522 TVSSWNHNNMNKAYA
+522 HNNMNKAYA

-594 MIDPQTRGN
+594 MIDPQTRGD

-612 LDGIQVGKGVTDHP
+612 LDGIQVGEGVTDHP

-636 DSDREKASEYLKLAR
+636 DSDREKASEYLKLPR

-659 ASGIIS
+659 AAGIIS

-724 LRDIE
+724 LKDIE

-749 VITITDD
+749 VITVTDD
-756 DYRKTIG
+756 DYRRTIG

-840 HRVGDVIPAISVKTA
+840 HRVGDVIPAISVKTE

-884 PLCRMNQVGRMVGFF
+884 PLCRMNQVGRMIGFF
-899 IGIGLDDYNEAFAN
+899 TGIGLDDYNEAFAN
-913 TIIDFST
+913 TVIDFST

-934 FKLTPNVFAAGGY
+934 FKLTPDKFAAGGY

-988 LREYKGDWDA
+988 LLEYKGDWDA

-1003 CHHNASRIIKALGWT
+1003 CYHNASRIIKALGWT
-1018 VGSKVVDS
+1018 IGSKVVESMDS
-1026 MDTLIGLC
+1026 MIGLF

-1039 MKEHM
+1039 LTEHM

-1052 YDLRVGHTGFIPSQ
+1052 YDLRIGHTGFIPSQ
-1066 ALRDFCEHRNMELV
+1066 ALRDFCEQRNMELV

-1100 QVAHTKNLPIFT
+1100 QVAQKKNLPIFT

-1124 KPMTKED
+1124 KPMTNED
-1131 HPINHYVTTASWS
+1131 HPINHFVTTASWAH
-1144 YYYVNA
+1144 YFVNA
-1150 FELMEGVF
+1150 SELMEGVC

>member
-1 MPLPFLIGIGG
+1 MSRDVSFSSSEISNMLNGLGG
-12 LIAAAT
+12 FMKKEPPKPEAQQDQNANAQARNGKNKKRKKNKNRKRVI
-18 SAAAGTVATV
+18 
-28 GAVDATVG
+28 
-36 TAAAA
+36 
-41 AGTAA
+41 
-46 ATTAAAI
+46 TTAAPFADNKAAKPADTKKDEAI
-53 GTAAASTAVG
+53 VPGKVTSSPTENLDQYKVEHALVSNGDHVDVIYRILDEYNEPVG
-63 SAAIGAASTVGTAV
+63 PNVVFEHSSAAYAAQHVDDNDGFVELHKTPEGTRRIHEIHIRRSKKST
-77 AAAGTAAAGT
+77 
-87 AVGSAAIGAMST
+87 SANFADRMEDPNNFYDPTKASAMLDLIIHYIEDGKFSKGLESVDKKVLDDLVTSYMDILDVKQNPHSKEFHEAIR
-99 VGTAVGTAA
+99 
-108 AAASSVPVIGTAASG
+108 
-123 IAAVAGTTAGSAALG
+123 
-138 TITTTGAIGAVSG
+138 
-151 ISGAV
+151 
-156 KLSEAKDIKDSAV
+156 KLIV
-169 ACYDAACAALEKEQ
+169 C
-183 NHSNAVLETLGKTKL
+183 GKTYYEYDS
-198 QVWESFDTF
+198 Q
-207 SHLYAQI
+207 
-214 KNPPVIKGTVEQE
+214 
-227 AFSLTLDELQEIKVL
+227 
-242 AISAKDII
+242 
-250 RGGIGSVATGKLI
+250 
-263 GLATSG
+263 
-269 GLVSTITAASTGTAM
+269 
-284 SALSGAAASNATLA
+284 
-298 AFGGGALNV
+298 
-307 GGLGMAGGTAVLGAL
+307 
-322 TVAPMLMVGGLA
+322 
-334 LHSKGG
+334 
-340 KALENAREIE
+340 
-350 DEIGRSIRQINQ
+350 GRSIIDN
-362 IMPELKKVREL
+362 ITYDGLL
-373 AEKIQDTLN
+373 AK
-382 NLHNCY
+382 Y
-388 HTILNSLSNIVSNKT
+388 LSYGFSEPTGIVPS
-403 NYLDFSMDEKKTL
+403 S
-416 ERAVLCT
+416 V
-423 KLLKELTLQNI
+423 
-434 LNPEKENEVL
+434 
-444 DKEIN
+444 
-449 RTLAHSHEMFE
+449 
-460 QIESCTNQRPQCGAK
+460 AK
-475 KEHIETFS
+475 KSQI
-483 STKEYDLR
+483 KY
-491 IGHPGFTLFLK
+491 PTL
-502 QYEDFVKPL
+502 
-511 TKKDHPVNHFA
+511 
-522 TVSSWNHNNMNKAYA
+522 HNNMNKAYA

-594 MIDPQTRGN
+594 MIDPQTRGD

-612 LDGIQVGKGVTDHP
+612 LDGIQVGEGVTDHP

-636 DSDREKASEYLKLAR
+636 DSDREKASEYLKLPR

-724 LRDIE
+724 LKDIE
-729 DYFEM
+729 DYFDM

-749 VITITDD
+749 VITVTDD

-786 DHVYLDSGTK
+786 DHVYLDGGTK

-840 HRVGDVIPAISVKTA
+840 HRVGDVIPAISVKTE

-913 TIIDFST
+913 AIIDFST

-934 FKLTPNVFAAGGY
+934 FKLTPDKFAAGGY

-965 TPDYQVLGSLGIS
+965 TPDYQILGSVGIS

-1003 CHHNASRIIKALGWT
+1003 CYHNASRIIKAIGWT
-1018 VGSKVVDS
+1018 IGSKVVESMDS
-1026 MDTLIGLC
+1026 MIGLC
-1034 STLDE
+1034 STLNE
-1039 MKEHM
+1039 LKEHM
-1044 ETFSSTKE
+1044 ENFSSTKD
-1052 YDLRVGHTGFIPSQ
+1052 YDLRIGHTGFTPSQ
-1066 ALRDFCEHRNMELV
+1066 ALRDFCEQRNMELV

-1089 ARSLNSISGKA
+1089 ADSLNSISGKA
-1100 QVAHTKNLPIFT
+1100 QVARKKNLPVFT
-1112 EELFL
+1112 ESLFL

-1131 HPINHYVTTASWS
+1131 HPINHCVTTASWAHYFVS
-1144 YYYVNA
+1144 A
-1150 FELMEGVF
+1150 AELMEGVC

>member
-1 MPLPFLIGIGG
+1 MSRDVSFSNSEISNMLNGLGG
-12 LIAAAT
+12 FMKKEPPKPEAQQDQNANARNGKNKKRKKNKNRKRVI
-18 SAAAGTVATV
+18 
-28 GAVDATVG
+28 
-36 TAAAA
+36 
-41 AGTAA
+41 
-46 ATTAAAI
+46 TTAAPFADNKAAKLIDTKKDEAI
-53 GTAAASTAVG
+53 VPGKVTSSPTENLDQYKVEHALVSNGDHVDVIYRILDEHNEPVG
-63 SAAIGAASTVGTAV
+63 PNVVFDHSSAAYAAQHVADNDDFVELHKTPEGTRRIHEIHIRRSKKST
-77 AAAGTAAAGT
+77 
-87 AVGSAAIGAMST
+87 SANFADRMEDPNNFYDPTKASAMLDLIIHYIEDGKFSK
-99 VGTAVGTAA
+99 GLE
-108 AAASSVPVIGTAASG
+108 SVDKKVLDDLVTSYM
-123 IAAVAGTTAGSAALG
+123 
-138 TITTTGAIGAVSG
+138 
-151 ISGAV
+151 
-156 KLSEAKDIKDSAV
+156 DIKDVKQNPKS
-169 ACYDAACAALEKEQ
+169 KEF
-183 NHSNAVLETLGKTKL
+183 HEAIRKLIVCGKTYYEYDS
-198 QVWESFDTF
+198 Q
-207 SHLYAQI
+207 
-214 KNPPVIKGTVEQE
+214 
-227 AFSLTLDELQEIKVL
+227 
-242 AISAKDII
+242 
-250 RGGIGSVATGKLI
+250 
-263 GLATSG
+263 
-269 GLVSTITAASTGTAM
+269 
-284 SALSGAAASNATLA
+284 
-298 AFGGGALNV
+298 
-307 GGLGMAGGTAVLGAL
+307 
-322 TVAPMLMVGGLA
+322 
-334 LHSKGG
+334 
-340 KALENAREIE
+340 
-350 DEIGRSIRQINQ
+350 GRSIVDNITYDG
-362 IMPELKKVREL
+362 LL
-373 AEKIQDTLN
+373 AK
-382 NLHNCY
+382 Y
-388 HTILNSLSNIVSNKT
+388 LS
-403 NYLDFSMDEKKTL
+403 YGFSEPTGT
-416 ERAVLCT
+416 V
-423 KLLKELTLQNI
+423 
-434 LNPEKENEVL
+434 PSSV
-444 DKEIN
+444 
-449 RTLAHSHEMFE
+449 
-460 QIESCTNQRPQCGAK
+460 AK
-475 KEHIETFS
+475 KSQI
-483 STKEYDLR
+483 KY
-491 IGHPGFTLFLK
+491 PTL
-502 QYEDFVKPL
+502 
-511 TKKDHPVNHFA
+511 
-522 TVSSWNHNNMNKAYA
+522 HNNMNKAYA

-594 MIDPQTRGN
+594 MIDPQTRGD

-612 LDGIQVGKGVTDHP
+612 LDGIQVGEGVTDHP

-636 DSDREKASEYLKLAR
+636 DSDREKASEYLKLPR

-659 ASGIIS
+659 AAGIIS

-704 AVVPKDM
+704 AIVPKDM

-724 LRDIE
+724 LKDIE
-729 DYFEM
+729 EYFEM

-756 DYRKTIG
+756 DYRRTIG

-832 REDSVITV
+832 REDSIITV
-840 HRVGDVIPAISVKTA
+840 HRVGDVIPAISVKTE

-934 FKLTPNVFAAGGY
+934 FKLTPDKFAAGGY

-978 DLGPARAKQI
+978 DLGPARAKQV

-998 LAKDV
+998 LTTDV
-1003 CHHNASRIIKALGWT
+1003 RHQNASRIIKALGWT
-1018 VGSKVVDS
+1018 IGSKVVES
-1026 MDTLIGLC
+1026 MDMLIGLC
-1034 STLDE
+1034 STLEE

-1044 ETFSSTKE
+1044 ETFSSTKD
-1052 YDLRVGHTGFIPSQ
+1052 YDLRIGHTGFIPSQ
-1066 ALRDFCEHRNMELV
+1066 ALRDFCEQRNMELV

-1100 QVAHTKNLPIFT
+1100 QVAHKKNLPVFT

-1131 HPINHYVTTASWS
+1131 HPINHYTTTASWA
-1144 YYYVNA
+1144 YYFVNA
-1150 FELMEGVF
+1150 AELMEGAC

>member
-1 MPLPFLIGIGG
+1 MSRDVSFSNSEISNMLNGLGG
-12 LIAAAT
+12 FMKKEPPKPEVSQDQNANAHNGKNKKRKKNKNRKRVI
-18 SAAAGTVATV
+18 
-28 GAVDATVG
+28 
-36 TAAAA
+36 
-41 AGTAA
+41 
-46 ATTAAAI
+46 TTAAPFADNKAAKPADTKKDEAI
-53 GTAAASTAVG
+53 VPGKVTSSPTENLDQYKVEHALVSNGDHVDVIYRILDEHNEPVG
-63 SAAIGAASTVGTAV
+63 PNVVFDHSSAAYAAQHVADNDGFVELHKTPEGTRRIHEIHIRRSKK
-77 AAAGTAAAGT
+77 
-87 AVGSAAIGAMST
+87 SASANFADRMEDPNNFYDPTKASAMLDLIIHYIEDGKFSK
-99 VGTAVGTAA
+99 GLE
-108 AAASSVPVIGTAASG
+108 SVDKKVLDDLVTSYM
-123 IAAVAGTTAGSAALG
+123 
-138 TITTTGAIGAVSG
+138 
-151 ISGAV
+151 
-156 KLSEAKDIKDSAV
+156 DIKDVKQNPHS
-169 ACYDAACAALEKEQ
+169 KEF
-183 NHSNAVLETLGKTKL
+183 HEAIRKLIVCGKTYYEYDS
-198 QVWESFDTF
+198 Q
-207 SHLYAQI
+207 
-214 KNPPVIKGTVEQE
+214 
-227 AFSLTLDELQEIKVL
+227 
-242 AISAKDII
+242 
-250 RGGIGSVATGKLI
+250 
-263 GLATSG
+263 
-269 GLVSTITAASTGTAM
+269 
-284 SALSGAAASNATLA
+284 
-298 AFGGGALNV
+298 
-307 GGLGMAGGTAVLGAL
+307 
-322 TVAPMLMVGGLA
+322 
-334 LHSKGG
+334 
-340 KALENAREIE
+340 
-350 DEIGRSIRQINQ
+350 GRSIVDNITYDG
-362 IMPELKKVREL
+362 LL
-373 AEKIQDTLN
+373 AK
-382 NLHNCY
+382 Y
-388 HTILNSLSNIVSNKT
+388 LSYGFNEPTGIVPS
-403 NYLDFSMDEKKTL
+403 S
-416 ERAVLCT
+416 V
-423 KLLKELTLQNI
+423 
-434 LNPEKENEVL
+434 
-444 DKEIN
+444 
-449 RTLAHSHEMFE
+449 
-460 QIESCTNQRPQCGAK
+460 AK
-475 KEHIETFS
+475 KSQI
-483 STKEYDLR
+483 KY
-491 IGHPGFTLFLK
+491 PTL
-502 QYEDFVKPL
+502 
-511 TKKDHPVNHFA
+511 
-522 TVSSWNHNNMNKAYA
+522 HNNMNKAYA

-594 MIDPQTRGN
+594 MIDPQTRGD

-612 LDGIQVGKGVTDHP
+612 LDGIHVGEGVTDHP

-636 DSDREKASEYLKLAR
+636 DSDREKASEYLKLPR

-659 ASGIIS
+659 AAGIIS

-724 LRDIE
+724 LKDIE

-756 DYRKTIG
+756 DYRRTIG
-763 RNGRTNEFQI
+763 RTGRTNEFQI

-840 HRVGDVIPAISVKTA
+840 HRVGDVIPAISLKTE
-855 GKGKLLKAP
+855 GKGKVLKAP

-934 FKLTPNVFAAGGY
+934 FKLTPDKFAAGGY
-947 TTKTYTEFQDK
+947 KTKTYTEFQDK

-978 DLGPARAKQI
+978 DLGPARAKQV

-998 LAKDV
+998 LTTDV
-1003 CHHNASRIIKALGWT
+1003 RHQNASRIIKALGWT
-1018 VGSKVVDS
+1018 IGSKVVES

-1034 STLDE
+1034 STLEE

-1044 ETFSSTKE
+1044 ETFSSTKD
-1052 YDLRVGHTGFIPSQ
+1052 YDLRIGHTGFIPSQ
-1066 ALRDFCEHRNMELV
+1066 ALRDFCEQRNMELV

-1100 QVAHTKNLPIFT
+1100 QVAHKKNLPVFT

-1131 HPINHYVTTASWS
+1131 HPINHYTTTASWA
-1144 YYYVNA
+1144 YYFVNA
-1150 FELMEGVF
+1150 AELMEGVC

>member
-1 MPLPFLIGIGG
+1 MSRDVSFSNSEISNMLNGLGG
-12 LIAAAT
+12 FMKKEPPKPEAQQDQNANAHNGKNKKRKKNKNRKRVI
-18 SAAAGTVATV
+18 
-28 GAVDATVG
+28 
-36 TAAAA
+36 
-41 AGTAA
+41 
-46 ATTAAAI
+46 TTAAPFADNKAAKPIDTKKGEAI
-53 GTAAASTAVG
+53 VPGKVTSSPTENLDQYKVEHALVSNGDHVDVIYRILDEHNEPVG
-63 SAAIGAASTVGTAV
+63 PNVVFDHSSAAYAAQH
-77 AAAGTAAAGT
+77 
-87 AVGSAAIGAMST
+87 
-99 VGTAVGTAA
+99 
-108 AAASSVPVIGTAASG
+108 
-123 IAAVAGTTAGSAALG
+123 VAGNDDFVELHKTPEGTRRIHEIHIRRSKKSTSANFADRMEDPNNFYDPTKASAMLDLIIHYIEDG
-138 TITTTGAIGAVSG
+138 KFSKGLESVDKKVLNDLVTSYM
-151 ISGAV
+151 
-156 KLSEAKDIKDSAV
+156 DIKDVKQNPKS
-169 ACYDAACAALEKEQ
+169 KEF
-183 NHSNAVLETLGKTKL
+183 HEAIRKLIVCGKTYYEYDSQGRFIVDNITYDGLLAKYL
-198 QVWESFDTF
+198 SYGF
-207 SHLYAQI
+207 SEPTGIVPSSVAKKSQI
-214 KNPPVIKGTVEQE
+214 KYP
-227 AFSLTLDELQEIKVL
+227 TL
-242 AISAKDII
+242 
-250 RGGIGSVATGKLI
+250 
-263 GLATSG
+263 
-269 GLVSTITAASTGTAM
+269 
-284 SALSGAAASNATLA
+284 
-298 AFGGGALNV
+298 
-307 GGLGMAGGTAVLGAL
+307 
-322 TVAPMLMVGGLA
+322 
-334 LHSKGG
+334 
-340 KALENAREIE
+340 
-350 DEIGRSIRQINQ
+350 
-362 IMPELKKVREL
+362 
-373 AEKIQDTLN
+373 
-382 NLHNCY
+382 
-388 HTILNSLSNIVSNKT
+388 
-403 NYLDFSMDEKKTL
+403 
-416 ERAVLCT
+416 
-423 KLLKELTLQNI
+423 
-434 LNPEKENEVL
+434 
-444 DKEIN
+444 
-449 RTLAHSHEMFE
+449 
-460 QIESCTNQRPQCGAK
+460 
-475 KEHIETFS
+475 
-483 STKEYDLR
+483 
-491 IGHPGFTLFLK
+491 
-502 QYEDFVKPL
+502 
-511 TKKDHPVNHFA
+511 
-522 TVSSWNHNNMNKAYA
+522 HNNMNKAYA

-594 MIDPQTRGN
+594 MIDPQTRGD

-612 LDGIQVGKGVTDHP
+612 LDGIQVGEGATDHP

-636 DSDREKASEYLKLAR
+636 DSDREKASEYLKLPR

-659 ASGIIS
+659 AAGIIS

-704 AVVPKDM
+704 TVVPKDM

-724 LRDIE
+724 LKDIE

-756 DYRKTIG
+756 DYRRTIG

-840 HRVGDVIPAISVKTA
+840 HRVGDVIPAISVKTE
-855 GKGKLLKAP
+855 GKGKVLKAP

-934 FKLTPNVFAAGGY
+934 FKLTPDKFAAGGY

-978 DLGPARAKQI
+978 DLGPARAKQV

-998 LAKDV
+998 LTTDV
-1003 CHHNASRIIKALGWT
+1003 RHQNASRIIKALGWT
-1018 VGSKVVDS
+1018 IGSKVVES

-1034 STLDE
+1034 STLEE

-1044 ETFSSTKE
+1044 ETFSSTKD
-1052 YDLRVGHTGFIPSQ
+1052 YDLRIGHTGFIPSQ
-1066 ALRDFCEHRNMELV
+1066 ALRDFCEQRNMELV

-1100 QVAHTKNLPIFT
+1100 QVAHKKNLPVFT

-1131 HPINHYVTTASWS
+1131 HPINHYTTTASWT
-1144 YYYVNA
+1144 YYFVNA
-1150 FELMEGVF
+1150 AELMEGAC

>member
-1 MPLPFLIGIGG
+1 MSRDVSFSNSEISNMLNGLGG
-12 LIAAAT
+12 FMKKEPPKPEAQQGQNAQVRNGKNKKRKKNKNRKRVI
-18 SAAAGTVATV
+18 
-28 GAVDATVG
+28 
-36 TAAAA
+36 
-41 AGTAA
+41 
-46 ATTAAAI
+46 TTAAPFADNKAAKSADAKKNEAI
-53 GTAAASTAVG
+53 VPGKVTSSPTENLDQYKVTHALVSNGDHVDVIYRILDEDNEPVG
-63 SAAIGAASTVGTAV
+63 PNVVFEHSSAAYAAQHADDNDGFVELHKTPEGTRRIHEIHIRRSKKST
-77 AAAGTAAAGT
+77 
-87 AVGSAAIGAMST
+87 SANFADRMEDPNNFYDPAKASAMLDLIIHYIEDGKFSKGLES
-99 VGTAVGTAA
+99 VDKKVLNDLV
-108 AAASSVPVIGTAASG
+108 SSYM
-123 IAAVAGTTAGSAALG
+123 
-138 TITTTGAIGAVSG
+138 
-151 ISGAV
+151 
-156 KLSEAKDIKDSAV
+156 DIKDVKQNPHAKEFH
-169 ACYDAACAALEKEQ
+169 AAIQKLIVC
-183 NHSNAVLETLGKTKL
+183 GKTYYEYDS
-198 QVWESFDTF
+198 Q
-207 SHLYAQI
+207 
-214 KNPPVIKGTVEQE
+214 
-227 AFSLTLDELQEIKVL
+227 
-242 AISAKDII
+242 
-250 RGGIGSVATGKLI
+250 
-263 GLATSG
+263 
-269 GLVSTITAASTGTAM
+269 
-284 SALSGAAASNATLA
+284 
-298 AFGGGALNV
+298 
-307 GGLGMAGGTAVLGAL
+307 
-322 TVAPMLMVGGLA
+322 
-334 LHSKGG
+334 
-340 KALENAREIE
+340 
-350 DEIGRSIRQINQ
+350 GRSIIDN
-362 IMPELKKVREL
+362 ITYDGLL
-373 AEKIQDTLN
+373 AK
-382 NLHNCY
+382 Y
-388 HTILNSLSNIVSNKT
+388 LSYGFSEPTGIVPS
-403 NYLDFSMDEKKTL
+403 S
-416 ERAVLCT
+416 V
-423 KLLKELTLQNI
+423 
-434 LNPEKENEVL
+434 
-444 DKEIN
+444 
-449 RTLAHSHEMFE
+449 
-460 QIESCTNQRPQCGAK
+460 AK
-475 KEHIETFS
+475 KSQI
-483 STKEYDLR
+483 KY
-491 IGHPGFTLFLK
+491 PTL
-502 QYEDFVKPL
+502 
-511 TKKDHPVNHFA
+511 
-522 TVSSWNHNNMNKAYA
+522 HNNMNKAYA

-549 ESDKVESFLIRT
+549 ESDKIESFLIRT

-594 MIDPQTRGN
+594 MIDPQTRGD

-612 LDGIQVGKGVTDHP
+612 LDGIQVGEGVTDHP

-636 DSDREKASEYLKLAR
+636 DSDREKASEYLKLPR

-724 LRDIE
+724 LKDIE

-756 DYRKTIG
+756 DYRRTIG

-840 HRVGDVIPAISVKTA
+840 HRVGDVIPAISVKTE

-899 IGIGLDDYNEAFAN
+899 TGIGLDDYNEAFAN

-934 FKLTPNVFAAGGY
+934 FKLTPDKFAAGGY
-947 TTKTYTEFQDK
+947 KTKTYTEFQDK

-988 LREYKGDWDA
+988 LREYKGDWGA

-1018 VGSKVVDS
+1018 IGSKVVESMDS
-1026 MDTLIGLC
+1026 MIGLF

-1039 MKEHM
+1039 LKEHM

-1066 ALRDFCEHRNMELV
+1066 ALRDFCEQRNMELV

-1124 KPMTKED
+1124 KPMTNED
-1131 HPINHYVTTASWS
+1131 HPINHYVTTASWAHYFVS
-1144 YYYVNA
+1144 A
-1150 FELMEGVF
+1150 AELMKGVC

>member
-1 MPLPFLIGIGG
+1 MSRDVSFSSSEISNMLNGLGG
-12 LIAAAT
+12 FMKKEPPKPEAQQDQNANAQARNGKNKKRKKNKNRKRVI
-18 SAAAGTVATV
+18 
-28 GAVDATVG
+28 
-36 TAAAA
+36 
-41 AGTAA
+41 
-46 ATTAAAI
+46 TTAAPFADNKAAKPTDMKKDEAI
-53 GTAAASTAVG
+53 VPGKVTSSPTENLDQYKVEHALVSNGDHVDVIYRILDEHNEPVG
-63 SAAIGAASTVGTAV
+63 PNVVFEHSSAAYAAQHMDDNDGFVELHKTPEGTRRIHEIHIRRSKKST
-77 AAAGTAAAGT
+77 
-87 AVGSAAIGAMST
+87 SANFTDRMEDPNNFYDPSKASAMLDLIIHYIEDGKFSKGLESVDKKVLDDLVTSYMDILDVKQNPHSKEFHEAIR
-99 VGTAVGTAA
+99 
-108 AAASSVPVIGTAASG
+108 
-123 IAAVAGTTAGSAALG
+123 
-138 TITTTGAIGAVSG
+138 
-151 ISGAV
+151 
-156 KLSEAKDIKDSAV
+156 KLIV
-169 ACYDAACAALEKEQ
+169 C
-183 NHSNAVLETLGKTKL
+183 GKTYYEYDS
-198 QVWESFDTF
+198 Q
-207 SHLYAQI
+207 
-214 KNPPVIKGTVEQE
+214 
-227 AFSLTLDELQEIKVL
+227 
-242 AISAKDII
+242 
-250 RGGIGSVATGKLI
+250 
-263 GLATSG
+263 
-269 GLVSTITAASTGTAM
+269 
-284 SALSGAAASNATLA
+284 
-298 AFGGGALNV
+298 
-307 GGLGMAGGTAVLGAL
+307 
-322 TVAPMLMVGGLA
+322 
-334 LHSKGG
+334 
-340 KALENAREIE
+340 
-350 DEIGRSIRQINQ
+350 GRSIIDN
-362 IMPELKKVREL
+362 ITYDGLL
-373 AEKIQDTLN
+373 AK
-382 NLHNCY
+382 Y
-388 HTILNSLSNIVSNKT
+388 LSYGFSEPTGIVPS
-403 NYLDFSMDEKKTL
+403 S
-416 ERAVLCT
+416 V
-423 KLLKELTLQNI
+423 
-434 LNPEKENEVL
+434 
-444 DKEIN
+444 
-449 RTLAHSHEMFE
+449 
-460 QIESCTNQRPQCGAK
+460 AK
-475 KEHIETFS
+475 KSQI
-483 STKEYDLR
+483 KY
-491 IGHPGFTLFLK
+491 PTL
-502 QYEDFVKPL
+502 
-511 TKKDHPVNHFA
+511 
-522 TVSSWNHNNMNKAYA
+522 HNNMNKAYA

-594 MIDPQTRGN
+594 MIDPQTRGD

-612 LDGIQVGKGVTDHP
+612 LDGIQVGEGVTDHP

-636 DSDREKASEYLKLAR
+636 DSDREKASEYLKLPR

-724 LRDIE
+724 LKDIE
-729 DYFEM
+729 DYFDM

-749 VITITDD
+749 VITVTDD

-786 DHVYLDSGTK
+786 DHVYLDGGTK

-840 HRVGDVIPAISVKTA
+840 HRVGDVIPAISVKTE

-913 TIIDFST
+913 AIIDFST

-934 FKLTPNVFAAGGY
+934 FKLTPDKFAAGGY

-965 TPDYQVLGSLGIS
+965 TPDYQILGSVGIS

-1003 CHHNASRIIKALGWT
+1003 CYHNASRIIKAIGWT
-1018 VGSKVVDS
+1018 IGSKVVESMDS
-1026 MDTLIGLC
+1026 MIGLC
-1034 STLDE
+1034 STLNE
-1039 MKEHM
+1039 LKEHM
-1044 ETFSSTKE
+1044 ENFSSTKD
-1052 YDLRVGHTGFIPSQ
+1052 YDLRIGHTGFTPSQ
-1066 ALRDFCEHRNMELV
+1066 ALRDFCEQRNMELV

-1089 ARSLNSISGKA
+1089 ADSLNSISGKA
-1100 QVAHTKNLPIFT
+1100 QVARKKNLPVFT
-1112 EELFL
+1112 ESLFL

-1131 HPINHYVTTASWS
+1131 HPINHCVTTASWAHYFVS
-1144 YYYVNA
+1144 A
-1150 FELMEGVF
+1150 AELMEGVC

>member
-1 MPLPFLIGIGG
+1 MPLPFLIGG

-28 GAVDATVG
+28 GAVAATVG

-156 KLSEAKDIKDSAV
+156 KLSEAEDIKNSAV
-169 ACYDAACAALEKEQ
+169 ARYDAACAALKNEQ
-183 NHSNAVLETLGKTKL
+183 NHTNSVLETLGKTKL
-198 QVWESFDTF
+198 QVWESFDIF

-227 AFSLTLDELQEIKVL
+227 ALSLTLEELQEIKVL
-242 AISAKDII
+242 AIGARDII
-250 RGGIGSVATGKLI
+250 RGGIGSVAAGNLI

-269 GLVSTITAASTGTAM
+269 GLVGTITAASTGTAM
-284 SALSGAAASNATLA
+284 SALSGAAASNAALA
-298 AFGGGALNV
+298 AFGGGALKV
-307 GGLGMAGGTAVLGAL
+307 GGLGMAGGATVLGAL

-340 KALENAREIE
+340 KALENAKEIE
-350 DEIGRSIRQINQ
+350 NEANHSIQKISE

-388 HTILNSLSNIVSNKT
+388 HTILNSLSNIVSSKT
-403 NYLDFSMDEKKTL
+403 NYLDFSIEEKKTL
-416 ERAVLCT
+416 ERTVLCT

-444 DKEIN
+444 DKEVN
-449 RTLAHSHEMFE
+449 RTLAHSHEMFK
-460 QIESCTNQRPQCGAK
+460 QIEPRTNQCPQCGAK
-475 KEHIETFS
+475 MPS
-483 STKEYDLR
+483 STV
-491 IGHPGFTLFLK
+491 FC
-502 QYEDFVKPL
+502 
-511 TKKDHPVNHFA
+511 
-522 TVSSWNHNNMNKAYA
+522 
-537 LHLTDPVPEGVK
+537 
-549 ESDKVESFLIRT
+549 
-561 YRTLGLTSEAKIKL
+561 EAC
-575 ELSPKVDGVS
+575 G
-585 VNGTIQGDY
+585 
-594 MIDPQTRGN
+594 
-603 SNESVNIIG
+603 
-612 LDGIQVGKGVTDHP
+612 
-626 FGIQYECFVT
+626 
-636 DSDREKASEYLKLAR
+636 A
-651 PYVSNRHA
+651 
-659 ASGIIS
+659 
-665 RLSSSS
+665 
-671 DDNLLQFLSFYP
+671 
-683 IEAEGRE
+683 
-690 DETYLERM
+690 
-698 DYLSNF
+698 
-704 AVVPKDM
+704 
-711 IDRKVVNGTMKEL
+711 
-724 LRDIE
+724 
-729 DYFEM
+729 M
-734 LTKKREYLDYSIDGM
+734 LTNVETEHTGIE
-749 VITITDD
+749 
-756 DYRKTIG
+756 
-763 RNGRTNEFQI
+763 RTEEQCSKI
-773 ALKFDPATAEAEI
+773 IDPATAEAEI

-832 REDSVITV
+832 REDSIITV
-840 HRVGDVIPAISVKTA
+840 HRVGDAIPAISLKTE

-920 NRPNTFNYVDLSDL
+920 NRPNTFNYVDLYNL
-934 FKLTPNVFAAGGY
+934 FKLTPKVFAAGGY

-958 LRAAVAK
+958 LRAAVAR

-998 LAKDV
+998 LTTDV
-1003 CHHNASRIIKALGWT
+1003 RRQNASRIIKALGWT
-1018 VGSKVVDS
+1018 IGSKVVDS
-1026 MDTLIGLC
+1026 MDSLIGLC
-1034 STLDE
+1034 STLEE

-1066 ALRDFCEHRNMELV
+1066 ALKDFCENRNIELV
-1080 DGKSFDILI
+1080 DGESFDILI
-1089 ARSLNSISGKA
+1089 ADSLNSISGKA
-1100 QVAHTKNLPIFT
+1100 QIAHTKNLPIFT

-1124 KPMTKED
+1124 KPMTNED
-1131 HPINHYVTTASWS
+1131 HPINHYVTTASWAHYFVS
-1144 YYYVNA
+1144 A
-1150 FELMEGVF
+1150 AELMEGVC

>member
-1 MPLPFLIGIGG
+1 MSRDVSFSSSEISNMLNGLGG
-12 LIAAAT
+12 FMKKEPPKPEAQQDQNANAQARNGKNKKRKKNKNRKKVITT
-18 SAAAGTVATV
+18 SASFTDNKAAKPIDMKKDEAIVPGKVTSSPTENLDQYKVEHALVSNGDHVDVIYRILDEYNEPV
-28 GAVDATVG
+28 GPNVVFEH
-36 TAAAA
+36 
-41 AGTAA
+41 
-46 ATTAAAI
+46 
-53 GTAAASTAVG
+53 S
-63 SAAIGAASTVGTAV
+63 SAAYAAQHMDDNDGFVELHKTPEGTRRIHEIHIRRSKKST
-77 AAAGTAAAGT
+77 
-87 AVGSAAIGAMST
+87 SANFADRMEDPNNFYDPTKASAMLDLIIHYIEDGKFSKGLESVDKKVLDDLVTSYMDILDVKQNPHSKEFHEAIR
-99 VGTAVGTAA
+99 
-108 AAASSVPVIGTAASG
+108 
-123 IAAVAGTTAGSAALG
+123 
-138 TITTTGAIGAVSG
+138 
-151 ISGAV
+151 
-156 KLSEAKDIKDSAV
+156 KLIV
-169 ACYDAACAALEKEQ
+169 C
-183 NHSNAVLETLGKTKL
+183 GKTYYEYDS
-198 QVWESFDTF
+198 Q
-207 SHLYAQI
+207 
-214 KNPPVIKGTVEQE
+214 
-227 AFSLTLDELQEIKVL
+227 
-242 AISAKDII
+242 
-250 RGGIGSVATGKLI
+250 
-263 GLATSG
+263 
-269 GLVSTITAASTGTAM
+269 
-284 SALSGAAASNATLA
+284 
-298 AFGGGALNV
+298 
-307 GGLGMAGGTAVLGAL
+307 
-322 TVAPMLMVGGLA
+322 
-334 LHSKGG
+334 
-340 KALENAREIE
+340 
-350 DEIGRSIRQINQ
+350 GRSIVDNITYDG
-362 IMPELKKVREL
+362 LL
-373 AEKIQDTLN
+373 AK
-382 NLHNCY
+382 Y
-388 HTILNSLSNIVSNKT
+388 LSYGFSEPTGIVPS
-403 NYLDFSMDEKKTL
+403 S
-416 ERAVLCT
+416 V
-423 KLLKELTLQNI
+423 
-434 LNPEKENEVL
+434 
-444 DKEIN
+444 
-449 RTLAHSHEMFE
+449 
-460 QIESCTNQRPQCGAK
+460 AK
-475 KEHIETFS
+475 KSQI
-483 STKEYDLR
+483 KY
-491 IGHPGFTLFLK
+491 PTL
-502 QYEDFVKPL
+502 
-511 TKKDHPVNHFA
+511 
-522 TVSSWNHNNMNKAYA
+522 HNNMNKAYA

-594 MIDPQTRGN
+594 MIDPQTRGD

-612 LDGIQVGKGVTDHP
+612 LDGIQVGEGVTDHP

-636 DSDREKASEYLKLAR
+636 DSDREKASEYLKLPR

-724 LRDIE
+724 LKDIE

-749 VITITDD
+749 VITVTDD

-840 HRVGDVIPAISVKTA
+840 HRVGDVIPAISVKTE

-913 TIIDFST
+913 AIIDFST
-920 NRPNTFNYVDLSDL
+920 NHPNTFNYVDLSDL
-934 FKLTPNVFAAGGY
+934 FKLTPDKFAAGGY

-965 TPDYQVLGSLGIS
+965 TPDYQILGSVGIS

-1003 CHHNASRIIKALGWT
+1003 CHHNASWIIKALGWT
-1018 VGSKVVDS
+1018 IGSKVVESMDS
-1026 MDTLIGLC
+1026 MIGLC
-1034 STLDE
+1034 STLE
-1039 MKEHM
+1039 ELKEHM
-1044 ETFSSTKE
+1044 ENFSSTKD
-1052 YDLRVGHTGFIPSQ
+1052 YDLRIGHTGFTPSQ
-1066 ALRDFCEHRNMELV
+1066 ALRDFCEQRNMELV

-1089 ARSLNSISGKA
+1089 ADSLNSISGKA
-1100 QVAHTKNLPIFT
+1100 QVARKKNLPVFT
-1112 EELFL
+1112 ESLFL

-1131 HPINHYVTTASWS
+1131 HPINHCVTTASWAHYFVS
-1144 YYYVNA
+1144 A
-1150 FELMEGVF
+1150 AELMEGVC

>member
-1 MPLPFLIGIGG
+1 MSRDVSFSSSEISNMLNGLGGFMKKEPPKPEAQQDQNAQQVRHGKKRKKNKNRKKVITTAPFTDNK
-12 LIAAAT
+12 AAKPADAKKDEAIVPGKVT
-18 SAAAGTVATV
+18 SSPTENLDQYKVTHALVSNGDHVDVIYRILDEHNEPVGPNVVFEHSSAAYAAQHADDNDGFVELHKTPEGTRRIHEIHIRRSKKSTNANFADRMEDPNNFYDPTKASAMLDLIIHYIED
-28 GAVDATVG
+28 GKFSKGLESVDKKVLDDLVT
-36 TAAAA
+36 
-41 AGTAA
+41 
-46 ATTAAAI
+46 
-53 GTAAASTAVG
+53 SY
-63 SAAIGAASTVGTAV
+63 
-77 AAAGTAAAGT
+77 
-87 AVGSAAIGAMST
+87 M
-99 VGTAVGTAA
+99 
-108 AAASSVPVIGTAASG
+108 
-123 IAAVAGTTAGSAALG
+123 
-138 TITTTGAIGAVSG
+138 
-151 ISGAV
+151 
-156 KLSEAKDIKDSAV
+156 DIKDVKQNPHAKEFH
-169 ACYDAACAALEKEQ
+169 AAIQKLIVC
-183 NHSNAVLETLGKTKL
+183 GKTYYEYDS
-198 QVWESFDTF
+198 Q
-207 SHLYAQI
+207 
-214 KNPPVIKGTVEQE
+214 
-227 AFSLTLDELQEIKVL
+227 
-242 AISAKDII
+242 
-250 RGGIGSVATGKLI
+250 
-263 GLATSG
+263 
-269 GLVSTITAASTGTAM
+269 
-284 SALSGAAASNATLA
+284 
-298 AFGGGALNV
+298 
-307 GGLGMAGGTAVLGAL
+307 
-322 TVAPMLMVGGLA
+322 
-334 LHSKGG
+334 
-340 KALENAREIE
+340 
-350 DEIGRSIRQINQ
+350 GRSIVDNITYDG
-362 IMPELKKVREL
+362 LL
-373 AEKIQDTLN
+373 AK
-382 NLHNCY
+382 Y
-388 HTILNSLSNIVSNKT
+388 LSYGFSEPTGIVPS
-403 NYLDFSMDEKKTL
+403 S
-416 ERAVLCT
+416 V
-423 KLLKELTLQNI
+423 
-434 LNPEKENEVL
+434 
-444 DKEIN
+444 
-449 RTLAHSHEMFE
+449 
-460 QIESCTNQRPQCGAK
+460 AK
-475 KEHIETFS
+475 KSQI
-483 STKEYDLR
+483 KY
-491 IGHPGFTLFLK
+491 PTL
-502 QYEDFVKPL
+502 
-511 TKKDHPVNHFA
+511 
-522 TVSSWNHNNMNKAYA
+522 HNNMNKAYA

-594 MIDPQTRGN
+594 MIDPQTRGD

-612 LDGIQVGKGVTDHP
+612 LDGIQVGEGVTDHP

-659 ASGIIS
+659 AAGIIS

-724 LRDIE
+724 LKDIE

-749 VITITDD
+749 VITVTDD
-756 DYRKTIG
+756 DYRRTIG

-840 HRVGDVIPAISVKTA
+840 HRVGDVIPAISVKTE

-884 PLCRMNQVGRMVGFF
+884 PLCRMNQVGRMIGFF
-899 IGIGLDDYNEAFAN
+899 TGIGLDDYNEVFAN
-913 TIIDFST
+913 TVIDFST

-934 FKLTPNVFAAGGY
+934 FKLTPDKFAAGGY
-947 TTKTYTEFQDK
+947 KTKTYAEFQDK

-965 TPDYQVLGSLGIS
+965 TPDYQILGSLGIS

-988 LREYKGDWDA
+988 LRVYKGDWDA

-1003 CHHNASRIIKALGWT
+1003 CYHNASRIIKALGWT
-1018 VGSKVVDS
+1018 IGSKVVDS
-1026 MDTLIGLC
+1026 MDSLIGLC
-1034 STLDE
+1034 STLEE

-1052 YDLRVGHTGFIPSQ
+1052 YDLRVGHTGFVPSQ
-1066 ALRDFCEHRNMELV
+1066 ALRDFCEQRNMELV

-1100 QVAHTKNLPIFT
+1100 QVAHTKNLPVFT

-1124 KPMTKED
+1124 KPMTNED
-1131 HPINHYVTTASWS
+1131 HPINHFVTTASWAH
-1144 YYYVNA
+1144 YFVNA
-1150 FELMEGVF
+1150 SELMEGVC

>member
-1 MPLPFLIGIGG
+1 MPLPFLIGG

-28 GAVDATVG
+28 GAVAATVG

-156 KLSEAKDIKDSAV
+156 KLSEAEDIKNSAV
-169 ACYDAACAALEKEQ
+169 ARYDAACAALKNEQ
-183 NHSNAVLETLGKTKL
+183 NHTNSVLETLGKTKL
-198 QVWESFDTF
+198 QVWESFDIF

-227 AFSLTLDELQEIKVL
+227 ALSLTLEELQEIKVL
-242 AISAKDII
+242 AISARDII
-250 RGGIGSVATGKLI
+250 RGGIGSVAAGNLI

-269 GLVSTITAASTGTAM
+269 GLVGTITAASTGTAM
-284 SALSGAAASNATLA
+284 SALSGAAASNAALA
-298 AFGGGALNV
+298 AFGGGALKV
-307 GGLGMAGGTAVLGAL
+307 GGLGMAGGATVLGAL

-340 KALENAREIE
+340 KALENAKEIE
-350 DEIGRSIRQINQ
+350 NEANHSIQKISE

-388 HTILNSLSNIVSNKT
+388 HTILNSLSNIVSSKT
-403 NYLDFSMDEKKTL
+403 NYLDFSIEEKKTL
-416 ERAVLCT
+416 ERTVLCT

-444 DKEIN
+444 DKEVN
-449 RTLAHSHEMFE
+449 RTLAHSHEMFK
-460 QIESCTNQRPQCGAK
+460 QIEPRTNQCPQCGAK
-475 KEHIETFS
+475 MPS
-483 STKEYDLR
+483 STV
-491 IGHPGFTLFLK
+491 FC
-502 QYEDFVKPL
+502 
-511 TKKDHPVNHFA
+511 
-522 TVSSWNHNNMNKAYA
+522 
-537 LHLTDPVPEGVK
+537 
-549 ESDKVESFLIRT
+549 
-561 YRTLGLTSEAKIKL
+561 EAC
-575 ELSPKVDGVS
+575 G
-585 VNGTIQGDY
+585 
-594 MIDPQTRGN
+594 
-603 SNESVNIIG
+603 
-612 LDGIQVGKGVTDHP
+612 
-626 FGIQYECFVT
+626 
-636 DSDREKASEYLKLAR
+636 A
-651 PYVSNRHA
+651 
-659 ASGIIS
+659 
-665 RLSSSS
+665 
-671 DDNLLQFLSFYP
+671 
-683 IEAEGRE
+683 
-690 DETYLERM
+690 
-698 DYLSNF
+698 
-704 AVVPKDM
+704 
-711 IDRKVVNGTMKEL
+711 
-724 LRDIE
+724 
-729 DYFEM
+729 M
-734 LTKKREYLDYSIDGM
+734 LTNVETEHTGIE
-749 VITITDD
+749 
-756 DYRKTIG
+756 
-763 RNGRTNEFQI
+763 RTEEQCSKI
-773 ALKFDPATAEAEI
+773 IDPATAEAEI
-786 DHVYLDSGTK
+786 DHVYLDNGTK

-840 HRVGDVIPAISVKTA
+840 HRVGDVIPAISVKTE

-934 FKLTPNVFAAGGY
+934 FKLTPDKFAAGGY
-947 TTKTYTEFQDK
+947 KTKTYTEFQDK

-965 TPDYQVLGSLGIS
+965 TPDYQVLGSVGIS
-978 DLGPARAKQI
+978 DLGPARAKQV

-1018 VGSKVVDS
+1018 IGSKVVESMDS
-1026 MDTLIGLC
+1026 MIGLF

-1039 MKEHM
+1039 LKEHM
-1044 ETFSSTKE
+1044 ETFSSTKD
-1052 YDLRVGHTGFIPSQ
+1052 YDLRIGHTGFTPSQ
-1066 ALRDFCEHRNMELV
+1066 ALRDFCEQRNMELV

-1089 ARSLNSISGKA
+1089 ADSLNSISGKA
-1100 QVAHTKNLPIFT
+1100 QAARKKNLPVFT
-1112 EELFL
+1112 ESLFL

-1144 YYYVNA
+1144 HYYVNA
-1150 FELMEGVF
+1150 FELMEGVC

>member
-1 MPLPFLIGIGG
+1 MSRDVSFSSSEISNMLNGLGGFMKKEPPKPEAQQDQNAQQVRHGKKRKKNKNRKKVITTAPFTDNK
-12 LIAAAT
+12 AAKPADAKKDEAIVPGKVT
-18 SAAAGTVATV
+18 SSPTENLDQYKVTHALVSNGDHVDVIYRILDEHNEPVGPNVVFEHSSAAYAAQHADDNDGFVELHKTPEGTRRIHEIHIRRSKKSTNANFADRMEDPNNFYDPTKASAMLDLIIHYIED
-28 GAVDATVG
+28 GKFSKGLESVDKKVLDDLVT
-36 TAAAA
+36 
-41 AGTAA
+41 
-46 ATTAAAI
+46 
-53 GTAAASTAVG
+53 SY
-63 SAAIGAASTVGTAV
+63 
-77 AAAGTAAAGT
+77 
-87 AVGSAAIGAMST
+87 M
-99 VGTAVGTAA
+99 
-108 AAASSVPVIGTAASG
+108 
-123 IAAVAGTTAGSAALG
+123 
-138 TITTTGAIGAVSG
+138 
-151 ISGAV
+151 
-156 KLSEAKDIKDSAV
+156 DIKDVKQNPHAKEFH
-169 ACYDAACAALEKEQ
+169 AAIQKLIVC
-183 NHSNAVLETLGKTKL
+183 GKTYYEYDS
-198 QVWESFDTF
+198 Q
-207 SHLYAQI
+207 
-214 KNPPVIKGTVEQE
+214 
-227 AFSLTLDELQEIKVL
+227 
-242 AISAKDII
+242 
-250 RGGIGSVATGKLI
+250 
-263 GLATSG
+263 
-269 GLVSTITAASTGTAM
+269 
-284 SALSGAAASNATLA
+284 
-298 AFGGGALNV
+298 
-307 GGLGMAGGTAVLGAL
+307 
-322 TVAPMLMVGGLA
+322 
-334 LHSKGG
+334 
-340 KALENAREIE
+340 
-350 DEIGRSIRQINQ
+350 GRSIVDNITYDG
-362 IMPELKKVREL
+362 LL
-373 AEKIQDTLN
+373 AK
-382 NLHNCY
+382 Y
-388 HTILNSLSNIVSNKT
+388 LSYGFSEPTGIVPS
-403 NYLDFSMDEKKTL
+403 S
-416 ERAVLCT
+416 V
-423 KLLKELTLQNI
+423 
-434 LNPEKENEVL
+434 
-444 DKEIN
+444 
-449 RTLAHSHEMFE
+449 
-460 QIESCTNQRPQCGAK
+460 AK
-475 KEHIETFS
+475 KSQI
-483 STKEYDLR
+483 KY
-491 IGHPGFTLFLK
+491 PTL
-502 QYEDFVKPL
+502 
-511 TKKDHPVNHFA
+511 
-522 TVSSWNHNNMNKAYA
+522 HNNMNKAYA

-594 MIDPQTRGN
+594 MIDPQTRGD

-612 LDGIQVGKGVTDHP
+612 LDGIQVGEGVTDHP

-659 ASGIIS
+659 AAGIIS

-724 LRDIE
+724 LKDIE

-749 VITITDD
+749 VITVTDD
-756 DYRKTIG
+756 DYRRTIG

-840 HRVGDVIPAISVKTA
+840 HRVGDVIPAISVKTE

-884 PLCRMNQVGRMVGFF
+884 PLCRMNQVGRMIGFF
-899 IGIGLDDYNEAFAN
+899 TGIGLDDYNEVFAN
-913 TIIDFST
+913 TVIDFST

-934 FKLTPNVFAAGGY
+934 FKLTPDKFAAGGY
-947 TTKTYTEFQDK
+947 KTKTYAEFQDK

-965 TPDYQVLGSLGIS
+965 TPDYQILGSLGIS

-988 LREYKGDWDA
+988 LRVYKGDWDA

-1003 CHHNASRIIKALGWT
+1003 CYHNASRIIKALGWT
-1018 VGSKVVDS
+1018 IGSKVVESMDS
-1026 MDTLIGLC
+1026 MVGLFG
-1034 STLDE
+1034 TLDE
-1039 MKEHM
+1039 LKEHM

-1066 ALRDFCEHRNMELV
+1066 ALRDFCEQRNMELV

-1112 EELFL
+1112 EELFM

-1124 KPMTKED
+1124 KPMTNED
-1131 HPINHYVTTASWS
+1131 HPINHFVTTASWAH
-1144 YYYVNA
+1144 YFVNA
-1150 FELMEGVF
+1150 SELMEGVC

>member
-1 MPLPFLIGIGG
+1 MSRDVSFSSSEISNMLNGLGGFMKKESPKPEAQQVRHGKKRKKNKNRKKVITTAPFADNK
-12 LIAAAT
+12 AAKPADTKKDEAIVPGKVTSSPTENLDQYKVTHALVSNGDHIDVIYRILDEHDEPVGPNVVFEHSSAAYAAQHVDDNDGFVELHKTPEGTRRIHEIHIRRSKKST
-18 SAAAGTVATV
+18 SANFADRMEDPNNFYDPAKASAMLDLIIHYIEDGKFSK
-28 GAVDATVG
+28 GLESVDKKVLNDL
-36 TAAAA
+36 
-41 AGTAA
+41 
-46 ATTAAAI
+46 
-53 GTAAASTAVG
+53 V
-63 SAAIGAASTVGTAV
+63 
-77 AAAGTAAAGT
+77 
-87 AVGSAAIGAMST
+87 
-99 VGTAVGTAA
+99 
-108 AAASSVPVIGTAASG
+108 SSYM
-123 IAAVAGTTAGSAALG
+123 
-138 TITTTGAIGAVSG
+138 
-151 ISGAV
+151 
-156 KLSEAKDIKDSAV
+156 DIKDV
-169 ACYDAACAALEKEQ
+169 QQ
-183 NHSNAVLETLGKTKL
+183 N
-198 QVWESFDTF
+198 
-207 SHLYAQI
+207 
-214 KNPPVIKGTVEQE
+214 
-227 AFSLTLDELQEIKVL
+227 
-242 AISAKDII
+242 
-250 RGGIGSVATGKLI
+250 
-263 GLATSG
+263 
-269 GLVSTITAASTGTAM
+269 
-284 SALSGAAASNATLA
+284 
-298 AFGGGALNV
+298 
-307 GGLGMAGGTAVLGAL
+307 
-322 TVAPMLMVGGLA
+322 
-334 LHSKGG
+334 LHSKEFHAAIQKLIVCG
-340 KALENAREIE
+340 KTYYEY
-350 DEIGRSIRQINQ
+350 DSQGRSIIDN
-362 IMPELKKVREL
+362 ITYDGLL
-373 AEKIQDTLN
+373 AK
-382 NLHNCY
+382 Y
-388 HTILNSLSNIVSNKT
+388 LSYGFSEPTGIVPS
-403 NYLDFSMDEKKTL
+403 S
-416 ERAVLCT
+416 V
-423 KLLKELTLQNI
+423 
-434 LNPEKENEVL
+434 
-444 DKEIN
+444 
-449 RTLAHSHEMFE
+449 
-460 QIESCTNQRPQCGAK
+460 AK
-475 KEHIETFS
+475 KSQI
-483 STKEYDLR
+483 KY
-491 IGHPGFTLFLK
+491 PTL
-502 QYEDFVKPL
+502 
-511 TKKDHPVNHFA
+511 
-522 TVSSWNHNNMNKAYA
+522 HNNMNKAYA

-594 MIDPQTRGN
+594 MIDPQTRGD

-612 LDGIQVGKGVTDHP
+612 LDGIQVGEGVTDHP

-636 DSDREKASEYLKLAR
+636 DSDREKASEYLKLPR

-724 LRDIE
+724 LKDIE

-749 VITITDD
+749 VITVTDD
-756 DYRKTIG
+756 DYRRTIG

-840 HRVGDVIPAISVKTA
+840 HRVGDVIPAISVKTE

-884 PLCRMNQVGRMVGFF
+884 PFCRMNQVGRMVGFF
-899 IGIGLDDYNEAFAN
+899 TGIGLDDYNEAFAN

-934 FKLTPNVFAAGGY
+934 FKLTPDKFAAGGY
-947 TTKTYTEFQDK
+947 KTKTYTEFQDM

-988 LREYKGDWDA
+988 LRVYKGDWDA

-1003 CHHNASRIIKALGWT
+1003 CYHNASRIIKALGWT
-1018 VGSKVVDS
+1018 IGSKVVESMDS
-1026 MDTLIGLC
+1026 MVGLFG
-1034 STLDE
+1034 TLDE
-1039 MKEHM
+1039 LKEHM

-1066 ALRDFCEHRNMELV
+1066 ALRDFCEQRNMELV

-1100 QVAHTKNLPIFT
+1100 QVAHTKNLPVFT
-1112 EELFL
+1112 EELFM

-1124 KPMTKED
+1124 KPMTNED
-1131 HPINHYVTTASWS
+1131 HPINHFVTTASWAH
-1144 YYYVNA
+1144 YFVNA
-1150 FELMEGVF
+1150 SELMEGVC